1 MDTQLIVGLLESSL
15 IPTGASDCFHL
26 VPQLDSITEGSL
38 IISQE
43 IKQSRRSSRQKD
55 SNPTPVFQD
64 LSTGTITPPSTAGQ
78 IQRKNGLQQSS
89 FPAKKCEI
97 FPDSQP
103 CKGYLGPKEKTEGHN
118 WQTSEHMKFNAK
130 ER

>member
-1 MDTQLIVGLLESSL
+1 MLSGDIQLNPGPSTNNIGHTVTTWTTTCQGMDAQLIVGLLESSL

-55 SNPTPVFQD
+55 SNPTPVF
-64 LSTGTITPPSTAGQ
+64 
-78 IQRKNGLQQSS
+78 
-89 FPAKKCEI
+89 
-97 FPDSQP
+97 
-103 CKGYLGPKEKTEGHN
+103 KT
-118 WQTSEHMKFNAK
+118 
-130 ER
+130 